1 MNSNNTF
8 LDDEID
14 LRQLFRVLWEGK
26 KLIILVTTTVAIISV
41 IYALLLTNYY
51 SSESVLSVRDA
62 SPGQG
67 LLSQYGGM
75 ASMMGVNIST
85 SGDAKAMKAIELIQ
99 SRKFV
104 KHLMN
109 FESILPSMMA
119 VDGYDSASK
128 KLLFDQDVYNEDT
141 KEWQSGSKPSYL
153 QAHIVYMRSISISQ
167 DQKTGFLS
175 ISIEHVSPIFAKD
188 FLELIIREANSLQR
202 TRDLQESSQA
212 LRYLKSEFAK
222 TSLVEIRDSISTLIE
237 AQLERPMLA
246 KINEDYIL
254 VEIEPPFIPEKRS
267 RPSRT
272 PIVFFSTMLAGL
284 FSVATVLIQHYP
296 IRKK

>member
-141 KEWQSGSKPSYL
+141 KEWQSG
-153 QAHIVYMRSISISQ
+153 
-167 DQKTGFLS
+167 
-175 ISIEHVSPIFAKD
+175 
-188 FLELIIREANSLQR
+188 
-202 TRDLQESSQA
+202 
-212 LRYLKSEFAK
+212 
-222 TSLVEIRDSISTLIE
+222 
-237 AQLERPMLA
+237 
-246 KINEDYIL
+246 
-254 VEIEPPFIPEKRS
+254 
-267 RPSRT
+267 
-272 PIVFFSTMLAGL
+272 
-284 FSVATVLIQHYP
+284 
-296 IRKK
+296 